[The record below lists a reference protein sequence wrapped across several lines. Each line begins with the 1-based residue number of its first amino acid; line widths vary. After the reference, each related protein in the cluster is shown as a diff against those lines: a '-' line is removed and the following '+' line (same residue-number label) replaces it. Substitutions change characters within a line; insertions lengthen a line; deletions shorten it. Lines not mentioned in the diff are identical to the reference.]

1 MIFRNDTYV
10 AKVTWLV
17 VLLAWRWSIINL
29 DSHKLAGCSSISGYS
44 FKFCHTHTPLELVSV
59 SSSFMERK
67 GTGVWIGLDR
77 IADCG
82 TGSVGERL
90 VIIYGGRGIW

>member
-1 MIFRNDTYV
+1 
-10 AKVTWLV
+10 
-17 VLLAWRWSIINL
+17 
-29 DSHKLAGCSSISGYS
+29 
-44 FKFCHTHTPLELVSV
+44 
-59 SSSFMERK
+59 MERK

-90 VIIYGGRGIW
+90 VIIYGGRGI